1 MRVSVIQFK
10 SRLGDIDTNIER
22 TVAFVKDAIKEG
34 AELCLFP
41 ELSLT
46 GYNLQDITFEVALKR
61 DDKRLIPLL
70 ELSRKAGI
78 IVGLIEEDENHVF
91 YNSAFYLKDGEI
103 KHIHRK
109 VYLPTYGM
117 FDEGRFTG
125 CGRKVDSFET
135 GYGKG
140 SVLICEDLWHFSN
153 LYLAFLQG
161 VKFVFALSSS
171 PGRGYKDARMFGNA
185 EVWMNMGEFYS
196 RMMGTYF
203 FYANR
208 VGVEDGFVFSG
219 KSFVADPYGR
229 IIAEASSFEEEILT
243 VDVDESLIRSARINL
258 PLLRDEKPEI
268 VLENLRRIL
277 NEG

>member
-46 GYNLQDITFEVALKR
+46 GYNLQDLTFEVALKR

-219 KSFVADPYGR
+219 KSFITDPYGR

-258 PLLRDEKPEI
+258 PLLRDEKTEI